1 LRLGGRASRPQI
13 SPQLSEPWRKEANAT
28 PVVGPDPVPIVLRIN
43 GSDRMLQVESWA
55 ATPVDGI
62 VNMQFELEAKSRSVQ
77 IDDIHRDVRLD
88 ACRGVALWFVFID
101 HVPNNI
107 VSWLTLR
114 NYGFSD
120 TTEVFVFVSG
130 YTCMIAYGDVLKEQG
145 WLAMSLHAV
154 RRSWQIYV
162 AFLLLL
168 IAYLVLVQ
176 NLGSVRYLDETN
188 TAVFFEHPDAAIIHA
203 GLMQYKPVNTDI
215 LPLFM
220 LLHLAFPALLWLL
233 TRSTWVALATSVLLY
248 ISVQIWGID
257 LQAWPR
263 GEWYFNPLA
272 WQILF
277 VFGMWCAS
285 ADPARLQALV
295 RSRGALVC
303 AILYLVF
310 SLTVTLSWQV
320 KALGGL
326 LPDTLSK
333 LIYPIDKSNLDPLR
347 LLHFFAL
354 ALIVARL
361 VPHTWRGLSSRWATV
376 AIRCGENS
384 LTIFCLSVLLS
395 LAGHVILE
403 KMFGT
408 ALMQT
413 VISIAGIS
421 LMIATATL
429 LTRAARL
436 ERGKARL
443 F

>member
-1 LRLGGRASRPQI
+1 LRLAGRASRPQI

-130 YTCMIAYGDVLKEQG
+130 YTCMIAYGDVLKKQG

-408 ALMQT
+408 ALMQI